1 MDSRIGLDYIV
12 ENKDYTTKLAAALD
26 TNSSQVKKQVFELL
40 SALCVYNAEGYS
52 RALEALEHY
61 KTFKTQ
67 RYKFSVVVEELREAK
82 ASEYRTV
89 LLAFINCLVISTPQL
104 KERNRLRNE
113 FIGLKLLEIVRDI
126 KAESKDPDLRVQLDV
141 FEEQKESDEGQT
153 NGPHDVDLSS
163 HLDVFYTVYNRVQ
176 DTPQEIPFLSI
187 LQHLLRIDP
196 KEPVSDIIWDT
207 AETLVHRATLME
219 SKSDCDRLLRAPSQH
234 KSLHRLKSM
243 DGGLRAEY
251 RKQSFETQTCPNCQ
265 ALPSTSTPTSAPP
278 PPPPPAPGP
287 PPPPP
292 PPSLGGPP
300 PPPPPAPP
308 GAP

>member
-1 MDSRIGLDYIV
+1 MG
-12 ENKDYTTKLAAALD
+12 
-26 TNSSQVKKQVFELL
+26 VFELL

-52 RALEALEHY
+52 RALEALDHY
-61 KTFKTQ
+61 KTFQ
-67 RYKFSVVVEELREAK
+67 SSRYRFGVVVDDLRQAK
-82 ASEYRTV
+82 ANEYRTV

-219 SKSDCDRLLRAPSQH
+219 SKADSERLLRAPSQH

-251 RKQSFETQTCPNCQ
+251 RKHSFETQTCPNCANAASAP
-265 ALPSTSTPTSAPP
+265 ALPPPPPSIGGGPPPPPPPGAPP
-278 PPPPPAPGP
+278 PPPPPSIGGP

-292 PPSLGGPP
+292 PPSI
-300 PPPPPAPP
+300 
-308 GAP
+308 